1 MSGHLCVS
9 DIILALSTI
18 IFIGFL
24 ELFRLFGIFFFFFGI
39 LYPSIYPLDLLI
51 LLKYSAIDVKQQS
64 INQLVFLF
72 RLSDI
77 LSRLQLICL
86 GFFIS
91 PNILLIISI
100 YINKY
105 INKMSLI
112 CLP

>member
-1 MSGHLCVS
+1 MSGHVCVS

-24 ELFRLFGIFFFFFGI
+24 ELFRLFVLFCFFFLCI

-77 LSRLQLICL
+77 LSRIQLICL
-86 GFFIS
+86 GFF
-91 PNILLIISI
+91 L
-100 YINKY
+100 
-105 INKMSLI
+105 
-112 CLP
+112 